1 MSEAVQ
7 QRGMTEGRAL
17 LTEREKEAL
26 AGDGSDSYRYKTRT
40 YFRSRLEKLERDV
53 EMLAEHDPELLDEL
67 RDVVCA
73 GVESAAHTAG
83 ERSASQDDRDTTP
96 DDERRAAGAHADSG
110 GAHDHALADLVDAVA
125 DEVLPGS
132 GEKLAARREALYA
145 VVGYLREHGTATPSD
160 FKTDVYPDHP
170 ARYTDGEDPPNSWW
184 NNSMYP
190 GLSAL
195 AERSDAIGAADTTG
209 KWSYTGAGGDDV

>member
-7 QRGMTEGRAL
+7 QRTMTEGRAL

-73 GVESAAHTAG
+73 DAESGRETG
-83 ERSASQDDRDTTP
+83 ETPSEVSDDQRVGQAPGGRTSP
-96 DDERRAAGAHADSG
+96 ERAAEGSDETDTLITDLRAHLDAVDATPKTEHG
-110 GAHDHALADLVDAVA
+110 RDALVD
-125 DEVLPGS
+125 
-132 GEKLAARREALYA
+132 
-145 VVGYLREHGTATPSD
+145 VVRHLREHGTMKTAELKKALYAEYGEHYGSDRAMWESIRRYLEDTPGVD
-160 FKTDVYPDHP
+160 TDAGY
-170 ARYTDGEDPPNSWW
+170 
-184 NNSMYP
+184 
-190 GLSAL
+190 
-195 AERSDAIGAADTTG
+195 G
-209 KWSYTGAGGDDV
+209 KYGYDGDDAVREALEV

>member
-7 QRGMTEGRAL
+7 QRTMTEGRAL

-73 GVESAAHTAG
+73 DAEGGREPVETPIGGQADRTDPPTTSPATRAQDAG
-83 ERSASQDDRDTTP
+83 EIDATDAAGPDPIGDALDGWEPEADANPRTARAQTRAAAEWLRS
-96 DDERRAAGAHADSG
+96 EGEYRRAGEFRD
-110 GAHDHALADLVDAVA
+110 ALA
-125 DEVLPGS
+125 
-132 GEKLAARREALYA
+132 
-145 VVGYLREHGTATPSD
+145 SD
-160 FKTDVYPDHP
+160 ST
-170 ARYTDGEDPPNSWW
+170 
-184 NNSMYP
+184 
-190 GLSAL
+190 L
-195 AERSDAIGAADTTG
+195 AERTWWDRHVRPGLNHLADAGLVE
-209 KWSYTGAGGDDV
+209 YTKNRGYRWVGEGEV